1 MGVPRGGSCN
11 DRGSGGSTSVLVR
24 WQVVVEE
31 VQPATKTERVFI
43 LIVEVVAL
51 GFSPE
56 VVRVLW

>member
-1 MGVPRGGSCN
+1 M
-11 DRGSGGSTSVLVR
+11 LVR